1 MNRKLRKIYFEILY
15 FGLLKNIY
23 MYIFIIYTNASGH
36 LYTNKNKDTNYDVW
50 IFALLESDDELSLVL
65 LSLLSELS
73 MLLSV
78 KELSLFTS
86 S

>member
-1 MNRKLRKIYFEILY
+1 MNRKLSKIYFEILY

-23 MYIFIIYTNASGH
+23 IIYTNASGH
-36 LYTNKNKDTNYDVW
+36 LYTNKNKDANYDVW